1 MNETRLFQLYDEALH
16 DSGMSTITSQK
27 KNKNNKTDLER
38 KFNPLGLG
46 KGEVQKKKKASTT

>member
-16 DSGMSTITSQK
+16 DSGMSTITSQ